1 LTDIFDRNGVHVP
14 HEVTVDT
21 MLWGDFE
28 SSWTEGSNKKIVA
41 TDTQKNIIYGIAHSH
56 DLSSPEEFGK
66 AVCAHFI
73 KTYPWITKAQVTLRE
88 EPWAR
93 INVDGKAHNHAFTK
107 DSTEKRYAQVNDVM
121 RTQV

>member
-1 LTDIFDRNGVHVP
+1 M
-14 HEVTVDT
+14 DT

-28 SSWTEGSNKKIVA
+28 ASWTEGSNAKIVA

-66 AVCAHFI
+66 AVCAHFM
-73 KTYPWITKAQVTLRE
+73 KTYSWITKAQVTLRE

-93 INVDGKAHNHAFTK
+93 INVEGKAHNHAFTK
-107 DSTEKRYAQVNDVM
+107 DTTEKRYAQVDEVIRNEARRGLTILLTGDH
-121 RTQV
+121 